1 MKLKHFLL
9 GIGLLSSI
17 TFSQDFTEVV
27 SGYVRGV
34 NDTLNFL
41 EVEANVRIPPK
52 GYWLWIDVSS
62 LPFWKRVAFASI
74 LKEKNGI
81 YPAYLYNTLTY
92 QALFVIRYSKDAQTL
107 VNEAKYYKSLYPSL
121 SVVISKVD
129 DPSIFQPI
137 VKIGICKLPKPKI
150 GYSGVISAINSA
162 ETIAKQ
168 IGDNTLAKYLK
179 KIKKKIEI
187 YIKNKSLDDLE
198 D

>member
-1 MKLKHFLL
+1 MKLKPLL
-9 GIGLLSSI
+9 IAIALVGVS
-17 TFSQDFTEVV
+17 FAQDFTEVV
-27 SGYVRGV
+27 SGYARGV

-41 EVEANVRIPPK
+41 EVEAKVKPLPK

-92 QALFVIRYSKDAQTL
+92 QTIFVVRYAKTPQL
-107 VNEAKYYKSLYPSL
+107 LIKEAKYYKSLYPSL
-121 SVVISKVD
+121 PVVVSEVEN
-129 DPSIFQPI
+129 PAIFQP
-137 VKIGICKLPKPKI
+137 VVRLGICHLPKPQI
-150 GYSGVISAINSA
+150 GYSGVISVINSA

-168 IGDNTLAKYLK
+168 IGDNTLANYLE

-187 YIKNKSLDDLE
+187 YIKNKSLDE